1 MHKENAP
8 NISDAAEGIAGETL
22 PETHIRTQVEIARRE
37 RLEKIQRERD
47 GLVDLNELAEFE
59 TKQSK
64 IFLEE
69 CKNII
74 RNNIAAGAGVN
85 WARLYNDKPYPPFVY
100 KNPAPRYNLIAREK
114 GVPKKRFFSELLFPS
129 IKNARLQKENDAKA
143 AYDMKIK
150 QYEEE
155 KEAGRA
161 AHEKER
167 SAYLARQSAYN
178 SKVEELLLNFEK
190 GDPAA
195 VQSVTRIALHGIN
208 LPVYINIYFD
218 AVYLPGEKQLVID
231 CLLPAYYDLPRA
243 VSHKYNKEAGT
254 VVPTE
259 MEEQEFDA
267 FYLDLIRQIALT
279 AINTVFNAIPG
290 RLLEKVGFN
299 GWVENDKVGNT
310 LETKACIITFV
321 AARDEFAALDLLK
334 CAPAD
339 CIRHLGGLTAKSL
352 AGTDAVQPV
361 VSDYS
366 GADEANLVP
375 DNPEDRPKPPQYQPG
390 EFKNVTRKLMGE
402 MLEQIE
408 KNLLQ
413 QATRDKDDMVH

>member
-1 MHKENAP
+1 MHKENRP

-22 PETHIRTQVEIARRE
+22 PETHVRTQAEMARRE
-37 RLEKIQRERD
+37 RLKKVQRERD
-47 GLVDLNELAEFE
+47 RLEDLSELAEFE

-74 RNNIAAGAGVN
+74 RNNIAAGTDVN
-85 WARLYNDKPYPPFVY
+85 WASLYNDKPYPPFVY
-100 KNPAPRYNLIAREK
+100 KNSAPRYNLVAREK

-129 IKNARLQKENDAKA
+129 VKNARLQKEKDAKA
-143 AYDMKIK
+143 AYDMKTK

-155 KEAGRA
+155 KEAMRA

-195 VQSVTRIALHGIN
+195 VQSFARIALHGIN
-208 LPVYINIYFD
+208 LPDSINVYFD
-218 AVYLPGEKQLVID
+218 AVYLPGEKQLVVD
-231 CLLPAYYDLPRA
+231 SLLPAYYDLPRA
-243 VSHKYNKEAGT
+243 VSYKYNKEAGS

-259 MEEQEFDA
+259 MSEQEFDA

-279 AINTVFNAIPG
+279 AINTVINATPG
-290 RLLEKVGFN
+290 RLVEKVAFN
-299 GWVENDKVGNT
+299 GWVENDKIGNT
-310 LETKACIITFV
+310 LETKACVITCS
-321 AARDEFAALDLLK
+321 AARDAFAALDLLK
-334 CAPAD
+334 CEPAD
-339 CIRHLGGLTAKSL
+339 CIRQLGGLTAKSL
-352 AGTDAVQPV
+352 TGADTVQPV
-361 VSDYS
+361 VSAYS
-366 GADEANLVP
+366 GTDEANRTP
-375 DNPEDRPKPPQYQPG
+375 DISEDRPKPPQYQPG
-390 EFKNVTRKLMGE
+390 EFKQVTQKLMGE

-413 QATRDKDDMVH
+413 AAGDKDDMVH